1 MRVRSAVIVLMFIG
15 SILSGC
21 TGDDTENGER
31 VEALEAELSD
41 KIVELDEV
49 YANYSM
55 MEEALN
61 LAVSEKELL
70 EQAMEIARNNVTLM
84 ESERDS
90 LYQQLDLALTLLNQS
105 EGNITEIYEH
115 ISELNTMIEQK
126 ESDIESQNSTIA
138 LLLIDILELEQTI
151 YALESTIQSVTYS
164 LDYIVRNCP
173 LGNPGFVLNI
183 GFDNGE
189 GAGLEGDGIL
199 AGDEV
204 LRTVGEC
211 PGNTGMVYNET
222 TTENNWGP
230 QRMVQMGGILYFTA
244 DDGVHGWELWR
255 SDGTLDGT
263 YMILDILGED
273 CEPAVDPETGEQYQ
287 DCTNPG
293 SVRNWAWGDAAP
305 GFFTE
310 IVAGNEK
317 IFFTGFNGPKSTN
330 FADVWVSD
338 GTAEGTHV
346 VDDIW
351 IDWDYFCDGC
361 EFYYSGP
368 RDLMVVPSNG
378 NQPDRVVFSAIKA
391 IANTGDQG
399 FPKGEEL
406 WISDGTQVG
415 TRMLANIEP
424 ETSSFGSSNE
434 YCCADF
440 DGSIPRDMALKGSQI
455 WFTAQTES
463 YGREL
468 YRFGLQLGGG
478 LFLVKDINP
487 GIETSNP
494 MYLTH
499 GSGGLYLSADDGI
512 NGQELHFS
520 LGDAFT
526 TNLVKDIWPGV
537 NNSSNPKHFTKFGNK
552 LVFSADD
559 GANGREI
566 WITDNTE
573 EGTYMIKDINP
584 GNNSSNPSGFYGG
597 SAASSANDEGK
608 DNPDMQVYNG
618 EVYFIADDGVHG
630 KELWKTDGTEEGTVM
645 LKDIA
650 QGNNSSIWFTGGLA
664 VKEWTAIHQGML
676 YFVADDFIHGPELW
690 RTDGTSEGTLMVADY
705 NNGSDGSWP
714 WQFNSVGD
722 KLYFSLWDGDQR
734 QLWFYWDN
742 PGPIISV

>member
-1 MRVRSAVIVLMFIG
+1 MRVKSVVIVLIFLG
-15 SILSGC
+15 SVLSGC
-21 TGDDTENGER
+21 TGNDSENDER

-41 KIVELDEV
+41 KIVELDDAN
-49 YANYSM
+49 ANYTM
-55 MEEALN
+55 MEETLN
-61 LAVSEKELL
+61 LAVAEVESLNH
-70 EQAMEIARNNVTLM
+70 EIDIVRNNLSLM
-84 ESERDS
+84 ESERDG
-90 LYQQLDLALTLLNQS
+90 LYEQLDLALSIQNQT
-105 EGNITEIYEH
+105 EGNITEIYQH
-115 ISELNTMIEQK
+115 ISELNNLIAQK
-126 ESDIESQNSTIA
+126 ESDIESQNNTIT
-138 LLLIDILELEQTI
+138 LLLSEVLELEQTI
-151 YALESTIQSVTYS
+151 YALESVIQSVTYS
-164 LDYIVRNCP
+164 LEYVVGNCP
-173 LGNPGFVLNI
+173 LGSPGFVMNV

-189 GAGLEGDGIL
+189 GAGIEGDGIL

-204 LRTVGEC
+204 HRTVGEC

-222 TTENNWGP
+222 SDEHNWGP
-230 QRMVQMGGILYFTA
+230 QRVVQMGGVLYFTA

-255 SDGTLDGT
+255 SDGTLDGS

-273 CEPAVDPETGEQYQ
+273 CETAVDPETGEQYQ

-293 SVRNWAWGDAAP
+293 SVRDWGWGDPAP
-305 GFFTE
+305 GFWTE

-317 IFFTGFNGPKSTN
+317 IFFTGFNGPKGTN

-338 GTAEGTHV
+338 GTTEGTHV

-406 WISDGTQVG
+406 WISDGTQAG

-487 GIETSNP
+487 GTETSNP

-499 GSGGLYLSADDGI
+499 GSGGLYLSADDGVH
-512 NGQELHFS
+512 GQELYFS

-537 NNSSNPKHFTKFGNK
+537 NNSSNPKHFTKFGSK

-559 GANGREI
+559 GQNGREI

-573 EGTYMIKDINP
+573 GGTYMIKDINP
-584 GNNSSNPSGFYGG
+584 GNNSSDPSGFYGG
-597 SAASSANDEGK
+597 SAASSANDEGR

-645 LKDIA
+645 VKDIA

-664 VKEWTAIHQGML
+664 VKEWTAVHQDML
-676 YFVADDFIHGPELW
+676 YFVADDFVHGPELW
-690 RTDGTSEGTLMVADY
+690 RTDGTSEGTHMVADY

-722 KLYFSLWDGDQR
+722 KLYFTLWDGDQR
-734 QLWFYWDN
+734 QLWYYWDN
-742 PGPIISV
+742 PGPIIS

>member
-273 CEPAVDPETGEQYQ
+273 CEPALDPETGEQYQ

-293 SVRNWAWGDAAP
+293 SVRDWGWGDAAP

-406 WISDGTQVG
+406 WISDGTQAG

>member
-1 MRVRSAVIVLMFIG
+1 V
-15 SILSGC
+15 LSGC
-21 TGDDTENGER
+21 AGNDSEKDER
-31 VEALEAELSD
+31 IEALEAELSD

-263 YMILDILGED
+263 YMIKDILGED
-273 CEPAVDPETGEQYQ
+273 CEPAVDPETGEQYL

-293 SVRNWAWGDAAP
+293 SVRDWGWGDAAP

-368 RDLMVVPSNG
+368 RDLMVVPSYG

-406 WISDGTQVG
+406 WISDGTQAG

-676 YFVADDFIHGPELW
+676 YFVADDSIHGPELW
-690 RTDGTSEGTLMVADY
+690 RTDGTSEETLMVADY

>member
-293 SVRNWAWGDAAP
+293 SVRDWGWGDAAP

>member
-406 WISDGTQVG
+406 WISDGTQAG

>member
-1 MRVRSAVIVLMFIG
+1 MRVWSIAIVLIFLG

-21 TGDDTENGER
+21 TGNGTENDER
-31 VEALEAELSD
+31 VGGIEAELSD
-41 KIVELDEV
+41 KIAELDDAN
-49 YANYSM
+49 ANYTM
-55 MEEALN
+55 IEEALN
-61 LAVSEKELL
+61 LAISDVESLNYELNNT
-70 EQAMEIARNNVTLM
+70 RNNLSLA
-84 ESERDS
+84 ESERDG
-90 LYQQLDLALTLLNQS
+90 LYEQLELALSLLNQS
-105 EGNITEIYEH
+105 EGNNTEIYQR
-115 ISELNTMIEQK
+115 ISELNNLIGQK
-126 ESDIESQNSTIA
+126 EDAIESLNYTIN
-138 LLLIDILELEQTI
+138 LLLANVLELEQTI
-151 YALESTIQSVTYS
+151 DALESVIQSVTYS
-164 LDYIVRNCP
+164 LEYVVGNCP
-173 LGNPGFVLNI
+173 LGNPGFVMNI
-183 GFDNGE
+183 GFDDGE
-189 GAGLEGDGIL
+189 GAGIEGDGIL

-204 LRTVGEC
+204 HRTVGEC
-211 PGNTGMVYNET
+211 PGDFGMVYDDTTNEH
-222 TTENNWGP
+222 NWGP
-230 QRMVQMGGILYFTA
+230 QRVVQMGGVLYFTA
-244 DDGVHGWELWR
+244 DDGIHGWELWR

-273 CEPAVDPETGEQYQ
+273 CDTAVDPETGEQYQ

-293 SVRNWAWGDAAP
+293 SVRDWGWGDAAP
-305 GFFTE
+305 GFLTE

-317 IFFTGFNGPKSTN
+317 IFFTAFNAPKATN

-378 NQPDRVVFSAIKA
+378 NLPDRVVFSAIKA

-406 WISDGTQVG
+406 WISDGTQAG

-440 DGSIPRDMALKGSQI
+440 DGSIPRDMVLKGSQI

-468 YRFGLQLGGG
+468 YRFNLQLGGG
-478 LFLVKDINP
+478 LFLVKDINS
-487 GIETSNP
+487 GVETSNP
-494 MYLTH
+494 LYLTH
-499 GSGGLYLSADDGI
+499 GSGGLYLSADDGVT
-512 NGQELHFS
+512 GQELHFS

-526 TNLVKDIWPGV
+526 TNLVKDIWPGTD
-537 NNSSNPKHFTKFGNK
+537 NSSNPWHFTKFGSK

-559 GANGREI
+559 GENGREL

-573 EGTYMIKDINP
+573 AGTYMIKDINP

-597 SAASSANDEGK
+597 SMASSANDEGR
-608 DNPDMQVYNG
+608 DNPDMEVYNG

-645 LKDIA
+645 VKDIA
-650 QGNNSSIWFTGGLA
+650 QGNNSSIWFTGGLP
-664 VKEWTAIHQGML
+664 VKEWTTVHQGML

-690 RTDGTSEGTLMVADY
+690 RTDGTSAGTQMVVDF

-722 KLYFSLWDGDQR
+722 KLYFSMWDGDQR
-734 QLWFYWDN
+734 QLWYYWDN
-742 PGPIISV
+742 PGPVIT

>member
-49 YANYSM
+49 NANYSM

-273 CEPAVDPETGEQYQ
+273 CEPALDPETGEQYQ

-293 SVRNWAWGDAAP
+293 SVRDWGWGDAAP

-406 WISDGTQVG
+406 WISDGTQAG

>member
-273 CEPAVDPETGEQYQ
+273 CEPALDPETGEQYQ

-293 SVRNWAWGDAAP
+293 SVRDWGWGDAAP

-406 WISDGTQVG
+406 WISDGTQAG

-526 TNLVKDIWPGV
+526 TNLVKDIWPGA